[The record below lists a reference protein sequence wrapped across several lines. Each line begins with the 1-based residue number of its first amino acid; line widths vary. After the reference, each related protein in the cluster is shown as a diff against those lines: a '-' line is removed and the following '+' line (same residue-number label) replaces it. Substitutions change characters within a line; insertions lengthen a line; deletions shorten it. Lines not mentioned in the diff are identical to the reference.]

1 MKKVIISIAAMLFLA
16 SFTLSPVNDLVT
28 SKKVDLVSTSARIY
42 TAVLSGPGD
51 PDGMGIATFE
61 FNQGQGTI
69 TYTLDVQ
76 NIAMA
81 TAAHLHL
88 GAVGVNGPVVVTL
101 EAPADGSSSGVI
113 YLDKETIK
121 EIRKNPS
128 GYYVNIHNAVY
139 PGGALRGQIMN

>member
-1 MKKVIISIAAMLFLA
+1 MKKVIFPVAAMLFLA
-16 SFTLSPVNDLVT
+16 SFTVSPVTELV
-28 SKKVDLVSTSARIY
+28 SLKKVGQVSTSARIY

-76 NIAMA
+76 NIVTA
-81 TAAHLHL
+81 TAAHIHL
-88 GAVGVNGPVVVTL
+88 GAAGVNGPVVVTL

-128 GYYVNIHNAVY
+128 GYYVNIHNAIY
-139 PGGALRGQIMN
+139 PGGAVRGQIMN